1 MEVSYRSWGCP
12 NSWRVYNGKY
22 HQNGKYPMDWK
33 TSKCWYM
40 MGWKSSEKQNEWSD
54 GENPVLNVAGYFS
67 CSQYRSG
74 FLVACLA
81 WAEGVVRFI
90 FVNYSPWFSNIA
102 GWINAIHLGLK
113 CRVRCIHSLSHNCPI
128 RVTEGQV
135 SSRGSTK
142 HQDYLIQSYYIYVCI
157 YKYTYIYM
165 VYRYT
170 CYINIYVHMEICL
183 HHACQ
188 YCCWTSTSLMK
199 PKNI

>member
-1 MEVSYRSWGCP
+1 
-12 NSWRVYNGKY
+12 
-22 HQNGKYPMDWK
+22 MDWK

-67 CSQYRSG
+67 CSQYRSR

-81 WAEGVVRFI
+81 WAEGVVRLI
-90 FVNYSPWFSNIA
+90 FVNYSPWFSTIA

-113 CRVRCIHSLSHNCPI
+113 CRAGLDGFTAYPTIVPSGSRKVKFLAGDQQRTKIIWYNHTIYIYI
-128 RVTEGQV
+128 RV
-135 SSRGSTK
+135 
-142 HQDYLIQSYYIYVCI
+142 I
-157 YKYTYIYM
+157 YKYLCIYIYGIQIYM
-165 VYRYT
+165 LY
-170 CYINIYVHMEICL
+170 IYVHMEICL
-183 HHACQ
+183 QHACE